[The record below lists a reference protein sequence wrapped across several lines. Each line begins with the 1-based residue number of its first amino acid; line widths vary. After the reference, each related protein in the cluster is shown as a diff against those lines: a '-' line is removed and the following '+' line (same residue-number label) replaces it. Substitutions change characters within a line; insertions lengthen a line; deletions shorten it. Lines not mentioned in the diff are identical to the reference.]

1 MKSASLPPL
10 TPLPPVNRFESIIRT
25 HCIAITLLFA
35 LALPAAADDTDAL
48 IEAALAAEQ
57 AHETTRALEL
67 FLAADQ
73 AKPNDAFI
81 LQKISK
87 QYSDSTIDTTDV
99 AEKRRRVERAL
110 AYAQRS
116 LELEPDNAVYA
127 LSVAICHGK
136 LGLYSNAR
144 GRVESARQVKTYAE
158 RALALD
164 PRYDW
169 ACHVLGRW
177 HNEVAGLGATQR
189 WLVKLIFGGLPDAS
203 PATAVDLLR
212 RAVELAPDNPSHHI
226 ELGFAYLAANQSDL
240 ARAAWTTGLNLPSLK
255 KHDDQAKQRARKAL
269 GEASGTAS

>member
-1 MKSASLPPL
+1 MKSFCL
-10 TPLPPVNRFESIIRT
+10 TLLTLLPPVKRFASIVRV
-25 HCIAITLLFA
+25 HGSLFVLLSA
-35 LALPAAADDTDAL
+35 LALPATANEFDAL
-48 IEAALAAEQ
+48 IADALAAEQ
-57 AHETTRALEL
+57 THDTARALEL
-67 FLAADQ
+67 FLAAD
-73 AKPNDAFI
+73 AARPNDAFI
-81 LQKISK
+81 LQKISR
-87 QYSDSTIDTTDV
+87 QYSDSTIDTPDLD
-99 AEKRRRVERAL
+99 EKRRRIEKAL
-110 AYAQRS
+110 AYARRS

-177 HNEVAGLGATQR
+177 HHEVASLGATQR

-203 PATAVDLLR
+203 PATAVELLR

-226 ELGFAYLAANQSDL
+226 ELGFAYLAANQSEL
-240 ARAAWTTGLNLPSLK
+240 ARTAWATGINLPSLE

-269 GEASGTAS
+269 GEPGSTAS

>member
-1 MKSASLPPL
+1 MSPARRCLL
-10 TPLPPVNRFESIIRT
+10 AILLLLAWPVAARDAAT
-25 HCIAITLLFA
+25 LIA
-35 LALPAAADDTDAL
+35 DG
-48 IEAALAAEQ
+48 LAAEQ
-57 AHETTRALEL
+57 AHDTARALEL

-73 AKPNDAFI
+73 AKPNDAFV

-99 AEKRRRVERAL
+99 AEKRRRVEQAL

-169 ACHVLGRW
+169 ACHILGRW
-177 HNEVAGLGATQR
+177 HHEVAGLGATQR

-226 ELGFAYLAANQSDL
+226 ELGFAYLAARQVDL
-240 ARAAWTTGLNLPSLK
+240 ARSAWTTGLNLPSLE
-255 KHDDQAKQRARKAL
+255 KHDDQAKERARKAL
-269 GEASGTAS
+269 GEAGGTAS

>member
-1 MKSASLPPL
+1 M
-10 TPLPPVNRFESIIRT
+10 IRLRLAF
-25 HCIAITLLFA
+25 IAIVLLA
-35 LALPAAADDTDAL
+35 PLPAATSDVDRLLA
-48 IEAALAAEQ
+48 AALAAER
-57 AHETTRALEL
+57 AHDTARALEL
-67 FLAADQ
+67 FLAVDQ
-73 AKPNDAFI
+73 AKPNDPFV
-81 LQKISK
+81 LQKISR
-87 QYSDSTIDTTDV
+87 QYSDSTIDTADV
-99 AEKRRRVERAL
+99 AEKRRRVEQAL
-110 AYAQRS
+110 AYARRS

-177 HNEVAGLGATQR
+177 HHEVASLGATQR

-203 PATAVDLLR
+203 PTTAIELLR

-226 ELGFAYLAANQSDL
+226 ELGFAYLAANQSEL
-240 ARAAWTTGLNLPSLK
+240 ARTAWATGINLPSLE

-269 GEASGTAS
+269 GESGSTAS

>member
-1 MKSASLPPL
+1 MSPAHRCLL
-10 TPLPPVNRFESIIRT
+10 AVLLLLAWPVAARDAAT
-25 HCIAITLLFA
+25 LIA
-35 LALPAAADDTDAL
+35 
-48 IEAALAAEQ
+48 EGLAAEE
-57 AHETTRALEL
+57 AHDTARALEL
-67 FLAADQ
+67 FLAADE

-87 QYSDSTIDTTDV
+87 QYSDSTIDTADV
-99 AEKRRRVERAL
+99 AEKRRRVEQAL

-144 GRVESARQVKTYAE
+144 GRVESARQVKSYAE

-177 HNEVAGLGATQR
+177 HHEVAGLGATQR

-203 PATAVDLLR
+203 PATAVELLG

-240 ARAAWTTGLNLPSLK
+240 ARTAWTTGLSLPSLE

-269 GEASGTAS
+269 GETGGAAS

>member
-1 MKSASLPPL
+1 MN
-10 TPLPPVNRFESIIRT
+10 PVHRCLLAILLL
-25 HCIAITLLFA
+25 IAWPVAARDAATLIA
-35 LALPAAADDTDAL
+35 
-48 IEAALAAEQ
+48 EGLAAEE
-57 AHETTRALEL
+57 AHDTARALEL
-67 FLAADQ
+67 FLAADE

-87 QYSDSTIDTTDV
+87 QYSDSTIDTADV
-99 AEKRRRVERAL
+99 AEKRRRVEQAL

-136 LGLYSNAR
+136 LGLYRNAR
-144 GRVESARQVKTYAE
+144 GRVESARQVKSYAE

-177 HNEVAGLGATQR
+177 HHEVAGLGATQR
-189 WLVKLIFGGLPDAS
+189 WLVQLIFGGLPDAS

-240 ARAAWTTGLNLPSLK
+240 ARTAWTTGLNLPSLE

-269 GEASGTAS
+269 GEAGGTAS